1 MWPESEEQ
9 AKPLRSGLTT
19 GSCATACS
27 LAAARS
33 LLLSEQTASVSI
45 TLPSGKRGKKS
56 VAEAAVT
63 GIEEPLAVEVKKPL
77 AVEVKGPLAGEEQEL
92 SAAEL
97 RNKPAIVKKTT
108 VEMSIERYEST
119 AGGIKTSCIKDA
131 GDDPDATHGA
141 RIWVEV
147 QLTELAGIEFVAG
160 AGVGTVTREGLVL
173 EVGEP
178 AINPVPRQM
187 VQSHLSALAQQ
198 ANYSGGFRVIVGVEK
213 GEEIALKTMNGR
225 LGIIGGRS
233 ILGTTGIVRPFSCAA
248 WIASIHQGIDVAK
261 ANGVTHI
268 AASTGNASEKAIAD
282 HYQMADMALIE
293 MGDFAGAVLKHLR
306 KVPVAKLSICGGFGK
321 ITKLANRRMD
331 LNSRVST
338 IDFEQIARVAVEQG
352 ASLSLRAEILQA
364 NTSIQALKLC
374 QQQGV
379 DLAAGMCQHARAFAQ
394 DKLPAGIEVEVWAID
409 RQGQFVGCAQ

>member
-1 MWPESEEQ
+1 MWPESGEQ
-9 AKPLRSGLTT
+9 TKPLRTGLTT

-27 LAAARS
+27 LAAARG
-33 LLLSEQTASVSI
+33 LLLNEQTANVSI

-56 VAEAAVT
+56 VEEPSVVVKDKPSAAVK
-63 GIEEPLAVEVKKPL
+63 EEPPAVLTREP
-77 AVEVKGPLAGEEQEL
+77 
-92 SAAEL
+92 SAIGTE
-97 RNKPAIVKKTT
+97 RT
-108 VEMSIERYEST
+108 VEMSIEQYVPTT
-119 AGGIKTSCIKDA
+119 AGLKTSCIKDA

-147 QLTELAGIEFVAG
+147 QLITQPGVEFVAG
-160 AGVGTVTREGLVL
+160 LGVGTVTREGLVL
-173 EVGEP
+173 AVGEP

-187 VQSHLSALAQQ
+187 MQTHLIALASE
-198 ANYSGGFRVIVGVEK
+198 ANYTGGFRVIVGVEK

-225 LGIIGGRS
+225 LGIIGGLS

-282 HYQMADMALIE
+282 HYQLADMALIE
-293 MGDFAGAVLKHLR
+293 MGDFAGAALKHLR

-321 ITKLANRRMD
+321 VTKLANRHMD
-331 LNSRVST
+331 LNSRVSA
-338 IDFEQIARVAVEQG
+338 IDFEQIARVAGEQG
-352 ASLSLRAEILQA
+352 ASQSLQRKILGA
-364 NTSIQALKLC
+364 NTSMQALKLC

-379 DLAAGMCQHARAFAQ
+379 DLATGMCCHARRFAL